1 MQTMEGLF
9 KEIAGHYGVSDE
21 AVKREMESAIRD
33 TFTTPQDEEVIKL
46 QNQIPRK
53 GKIPTLEE
61 FLLYVIQ
68 EVQNETNE
76 KDGR

>member
-1 MQTMEGLF
+1 MELA
-9 KEIAGHYGVSDE
+9 IME
-21 AVKREMESAIRD
+21 A
-33 TFTTPQDEEVIKL
+33 FTTPQNEEVSKL
-46 QNQIPRK
+46 QSQIPRR

>member
-1 MQTMEGLF
+1 MQTMKRLF
-9 KEIAGHYGVSDE
+9 KEVARQYGVSDE
-21 AVKREMESAIRD
+21 VVKREMEFAVREA
-33 TFTTPQDEEVIKL
+33 FTTPQDEEVIKL

-68 EVQNETNE
+68 EVQDET
-76 KDGR
+76 